1 MFILL
6 INKPII
12 FFFQVQFINC
22 DNAANLKRALL
33 DMAKMEMTVEQQP
46 LIIVDENEDLED
58 DWTKVA
64 ESHPFDLNAMDI
76 TEVDFAPCP
85 VSPQDEFYPIGLEE
99 EQMWDSGEGDY
110 SNIVEVIQM
119 LEDKVANL
127 KSNPRI
133 NNIQRLSCICHTLQ
147 VKKHFHFFI

>member
-1 MFILL
+1 
-6 INKPII
+6 
-12 FFFQVQFINC
+12 
-22 DNAANLKRALL
+22 
-33 DMAKMEMTVEQQP
+33 MTVEEQP
-46 LIIVDENEDLED
+46 LIVDENEDLED

-85 VSPQDEFYPIGLEE
+85 VSPQDEFYPIGLDE

-110 SNIVEVIQM
+110 SRIGEFIQM

-133 NNIQRLSCICHTLQ
+133 NNIQRLATITPVLSSYWQIM
-147 VKKHFHFFI
+147 KHNCAYNRSGT

>member
-1 MFILL
+1 MFILF

-64 ESHPFDLNAMDI
+64 ESHPFDLNATDI

-85 VSPQDEFYPIGLEE
+85 VSPQDEFYPIGLDE

-110 SNIVEVIQM
+110 TNVREVIQM

-133 NNIQRLSCICHTLQ
+133 NNIQRLACICHTLQ
-147 VKKHFHFFI
+147 VKKHFHFFA

>member
-1 MFILL
+1 
-6 INKPII
+6 
-12 FFFQVQFINC
+12 
-22 DNAANLKRALL
+22 
-33 DMAKMEMTVEQQP
+33 MAKMEMTVEQQP
-46 LIIVDENEDLED
+46 LIIVDEDLED

-85 VSPQDEFYPIGLEE
+85 VSPQDEFYPIGLDE
-99 EQMWDSGEGDY
+99 EQMWDSGEGEH
-110 SNIVEVIQM
+110 SRIGEFIQM

-133 NNIQRLSCICHTLQ
+133 NNIQRLACICHTLQ
-147 VKKHFHFFI
+147 VKKHFHFFIKIPNVCNQYELF

>member
-1 MFILL
+1 
-6 INKPII
+6 
-12 FFFQVQFINC
+12 
-22 DNAANLKRALL
+22 
-33 DMAKMEMTVEQQP
+33 MEMTVEQQP
-46 LIIVDENEDLED
+46 LIIVDEDLED

-76 TEVDFAPCP
+76 TEVDFAPYP
-85 VSPQDEFYPIGLEE
+85 VSPQDEFYPIGLDE

-110 SNIVEVIQM
+110 SRIGEFIQM

-133 NNIQRLSCICHTLQ
+133 NNIQRLACICHTLQ
-147 VKKHFHFFI
+147 VKKHFHFFV